1 MSDYR
6 YPPTTRAAPPD
17 RFLRGKSATIDR
29 SRRFRRHRL
38 TVRNSMNIRFLE
50 TFVWL
55 AKLENFRLTAE
66 KLHTTQAAVSSRIAS
81 LEEAFDVRL
90 FDRNTR
96 SATLTPAGRR
106 MLAYA
111 ERIVRLDGEMRRDI
125 DAASDAGLIRIG
137 VIESIVHSWFPALM
151 AQLRER
157 YPRLDVEI
165 TSDTTL
171 HLIRLLSTD
180 GVDLILQTD
189 PVPGPDFTNLPLC
202 EFPVRWAAS
211 PRLGLGGQPLDVARL
226 AGFPIISFSRH
237 SGPHATIERLFAAVE
252 RPASINCITSVAAM
266 IRLVADGLGVAAL
279 PPAIIGRELQEGTL
293 ELLDVEPEFPALPLV
308 ATYRSQGL
316 PVAARIAE
324 LASEVARAMAAAAN
338 LASPA
343 VADRA
348 EATPARR
355 ATEAKN
361 STSAKAKRTPKT
373 TAPAA
378 PTAKRRPRRS

>member
-1 MSDYR
+1 
-6 YPPTTRAAPPD
+6 
-17 RFLRGKSATIDR
+17 
-29 SRRFRRHRL
+29 
-38 TVRNSMNIRFLE
+38 MNIRFLE

-226 AGFPIISFSRH
+226 AEFPIISFSRH

-266 IRLVADGLGVAAL
+266 IRLVADGFGVAAL
-279 PPAIIGRELQEGTL
+279 PPAIIGRELHEGAL

-308 ATYRSQGL
+308 ASYRSQGL

-324 LASEVARAMAAAAN
+324 LASEVARAMPAAASHAK
-338 LASPA
+338 PA
-343 VADRA
+343 TVTPTPTTADRA
-348 EATPARR
+348 DTTPARP
-355 ATEAKN
+355 ATKATAK
-361 STSAKAKRTPKT
+361 TPAKAKRTTPS
-373 TAPAA
+373 APPATS
-378 PTAKRRPRRS
+378 PAKRRPRRS

>member
-1 MSDYR
+1 
-6 YPPTTRAAPPD
+6 
-17 RFLRGKSATIDR
+17 
-29 SRRFRRHRL
+29 
-38 TVRNSMNIRFLE
+38 MNIRFLE

-226 AGFPIISFSRH
+226 AEFPIISFSRH

-266 IRLVADGLGVAAL
+266 IRLVADGFGVAAL
-279 PPAIIGRELQEGTL
+279 PPAIIGRELHEGAL

-308 ATYRSQGL
+308 ASYRSQGL

-324 LASEVARAMAAAAN
+324 LASEVARAMPAAASHAK
-338 LASPA
+338 PA
-343 VADRA
+343 TVTPTPTTADRA
-348 EATPARR
+348 DSTPARS
-355 ATEAKN
+355 ATKATAK
-361 STSAKAKRTPKT
+361 TPAKAKRTTPS
-373 TAPAA
+373 APPATS
-378 PTAKRRPRRS
+378 PAKRRPRRS

>member
-1 MSDYR
+1 
-6 YPPTTRAAPPD
+6 
-17 RFLRGKSATIDR
+17 
-29 SRRFRRHRL
+29 
-38 TVRNSMNIRFLE
+38 MNIRFLE

-226 AGFPIISFSRH
+226 AEFPIISFSRH

-266 IRLVADGLGVAAL
+266 IRLVADGFGVAAL
-279 PPAIIGRELQEGTL
+279 PPAIIGRELHEGAL

-316 PVAARIAE
+316 PVTARIAE
-324 LASEVARAMAAAAN
+324 LASEVARAMPAAASHAK
-338 LASPA
+338 PA
-343 VADRA
+343 TVTPTPTTADRTDG
-348 EATPARR
+348 TPARP
-355 ATEAKN
+355 ATKATAKKP
-361 STSAKAKRTPKT
+361 AKAKRTTPS
-373 TAPAA
+373 APPATS
-378 PTAKRRPRRS
+378 PAKRRPRRS

>member
-1 MSDYR
+1 
-6 YPPTTRAAPPD
+6 
-17 RFLRGKSATIDR
+17 
-29 SRRFRRHRL
+29 
-38 TVRNSMNIRFLE
+38 MNIRFLE

-137 VIESIVHSWFPALM
+137 VIESIVHSWFPTLM

-189 PVPGPDFTNLPLC
+189 PVPRFHEPAA
-202 EFPVRWAAS
+202 VRIPGA
-211 PRLGLGGQPLDVARL
+211 LGGQPAPRSRRPGARRRAPRGIPDHQL
-226 AGFPIISFSRH
+226 R
-237 SGPHATIERLFAAVE
+237 ATQPARDDRAAV
-252 RPASINCITSVAAM
+252 RGRRAAGQHQLHHVG
-266 IRLVADGLGVAAL
+266 RRDD
-279 PPAIIGRELQEGTL
+279 PPRRRRFRRGR
-293 ELLDVEPEFPALPLV
+293 A
-308 ATYRSQGL
+308 
-316 PVAARIAE
+316 AARDH
-324 LASEVARAMAAAAN
+324 RA
-338 LASPA
+338 
-343 VADRA
+343 
-348 EATPARR
+348 
-355 ATEAKN
+355 
-361 STSAKAKRTPKT
+361 
-373 TAPAA
+373 
-378 PTAKRRPRRS
+378 

>member
-1 MSDYR
+1 
-6 YPPTTRAAPPD
+6 
-17 RFLRGKSATIDR
+17 
-29 SRRFRRHRL
+29 
-38 TVRNSMNIRFLE
+38 MNIRFLE

-157 YPRLDVEI
+157 YPRLDVKI

-171 HLIRLLSTD
+171 HLTRLLSTD

-226 AGFPIISFSRH
+226 AEFPIISFSRH

-266 IRLVADGLGVAAL
+266 IRLVADGFGVAAL
-279 PPAIIGRELQEGTL
+279 PPAIIGRELHEGAL

-308 ATYRSQGL
+308 ASYRSQGL

-324 LASEVARAMAAAAN
+324 LASEVARAMPAAASHAK
-338 LASPA
+338 PA
-343 VADRA
+343 TVTPTPTTADRA
-348 EATPARR
+348 DNTPARP
-355 ATEAKN
+355 ATKSKAK
-361 STSAKAKRTPKT
+361 TPAKAKRTTPS
-373 TAPAA
+373 APPATS
-378 PTAKRRPRRS
+378 PAKRRPRRS

>member
-1 MSDYR
+1 
-6 YPPTTRAAPPD
+6 
-17 RFLRGKSATIDR
+17 
-29 SRRFRRHRL
+29 
-38 TVRNSMNIRFLE
+38 MNIRFLE

-226 AGFPIISFSRH
+226 AEFPIISFSRH

-266 IRLVADGLGVAAL
+266 IRLVADGFGVAAL
-279 PPAIIGRELQEGTL
+279 PPAIIGRELHEGAL

-324 LASEVARAMAAAAN
+324 LASEVARAMPAAASHAK
-338 LASPA
+338 PA
-343 VADRA
+343 KVTPTPTTADRTDS
-348 EATPARR
+348 TPARP
-355 ATEAKN
+355 ATKATAK
-361 STSAKAKRTPKT
+361 TPAKAKRTTPS
-373 TAPAA
+373 APPATS
-378 PTAKRRPRRS
+378 PAKRRPRRS

>member
-1 MSDYR
+1 
-6 YPPTTRAAPPD
+6 
-17 RFLRGKSATIDR
+17 
-29 SRRFRRHRL
+29 
-38 TVRNSMNIRFLE
+38 MNIRFLE

-111 ERIVRLDGEMRRDI
+111 ERIVRLDSEMRRDI

-211 PRLGLGGQPLDVARL
+211 PRLGLGGERLDVARL
-226 AGFPIISFSRH
+226 AAYPIISFSRH

-266 IRLVADGLGVAAL
+266 IRLVADGFGVAAL
-279 PPAIIGRELQEGTL
+279 PPAIIGRELQEGAL

-308 ATYRSQGL
+308 ASYRTRGL

-324 LASEVARAMAAAAN
+324 LASEVARAMPAVSSHARPAASAKAETETETDIVDK
-338 LASPA
+338 SPA
-343 VADRA
+343 R
-348 EATPARR
+348 
-355 ATEAKN
+355 
-361 STSAKAKRTPKT
+361 SAKKARPASAKRTPQSASP
-373 TAPAA
+373 APS
-378 PTAKRRPRRS
+378 AKRRPRRS

>member
-1 MSDYR
+1 
-6 YPPTTRAAPPD
+6 
-17 RFLRGKSATIDR
+17 
-29 SRRFRRHRL
+29 
-38 TVRNSMNIRFLE
+38 MNIRFLE

-226 AGFPIISFSRH
+226 AEFPIISFSRH

-266 IRLVADGLGVAAL
+266 IRLVADGFGVAAL
-279 PPAIIGRELQEGTL
+279 PPAIIGRELHEGAL
-293 ELLDVEPEFPALPLV
+293 ELLDVDPEFPALPLV

-324 LASEVARAMAAAAN
+324 LASEVARAMPAAASHAK
-338 LASPA
+338 PA
-343 VADRA
+343 TVTPRPTTADRTDG
-348 EATPARR
+348 TPARP
-355 ATEAKN
+355 ATKATAK
-361 STSAKAKRTPKT
+361 TPAKAKRTTPS
-373 TAPAA
+373 APPATS
-378 PTAKRRPRRS
+378 PAKRRPRRS

>member
-1 MSDYR
+1 
-6 YPPTTRAAPPD
+6 
-17 RFLRGKSATIDR
+17 
-29 SRRFRRHRL
+29 
-38 TVRNSMNIRFLE
+38 MNIRFLE

-226 AGFPIISFSRH
+226 AEFPIISFSRH

-266 IRLVADGLGVAAL
+266 IRLVADGFGVAAL
-279 PPAIIGRELQEGTL
+279 PPAIIGRELHEGAL

-324 LASEVARAMAAAAN
+324 LASEVARAMPAAASHAK
-338 LASPA
+338 P
-343 VADRA
+343 VTVTPTPTTADRA
-348 EATPARR
+348 DNTPARP
-355 ATEAKN
+355 ATKATAKKP
-361 STSAKAKRTPKT
+361 AKAKRTTP
-373 TAPAA
+373 
-378 PTAKRRPRRS
+378 

>member
-1 MSDYR
+1 
-6 YPPTTRAAPPD
+6 
-17 RFLRGKSATIDR
+17 
-29 SRRFRRHRL
+29 
-38 TVRNSMNIRFLE
+38 MNIRFLE

-137 VIESIVHSWFPALM
+137 VIESIVHNWFPALM

-189 PVPGPDFTNLPLC
+189 PVPGPDFTNLPLG

-237 SGPHATIERLFAAVE
+237 SAPHATIERLFAAVE

-279 PPAIIGRELQEGTL
+279 PPAIIGRELHEGTL

-324 LASEVARAMAAAAN
+324 LASEVARATAAAAN
-338 LASPA
+338 LAKPA
-343 VADRA
+343 AADRVD
-348 EATPARR
+348 ATPARSATATKTTTR
-355 ATEAKN
+355 AKTKP
-361 STSAKAKRTPKT
+361 KRTTKAASSA
-373 TAPAA
+373 APAA
-378 PTAKRRPRRS
+378 KRPPRRS

>member
-1 MSDYR
+1 
-6 YPPTTRAAPPD
+6 
-17 RFLRGKSATIDR
+17 
-29 SRRFRRHRL
+29 
-38 TVRNSMNIRFLE
+38 MNIRFLE

-180 GVDLILQTD
+180 GVDLILQTE

-211 PRLGLGGQPLDVARL
+211 PRLGLGGQPLDVVRL

-338 LASPA
+338 LANPA

-355 ATEAKN
+355 ATEAKS
-361 STSAKAKRTPKT
+361 STSAKAKRTPK
-373 TAPAA
+373 AASPAA
-378 PTAKRRPRRS
+378 PAAKRRPRRS

>member
-1 MSDYR
+1 
-6 YPPTTRAAPPD
+6 
-17 RFLRGKSATIDR
+17 
-29 SRRFRRHRL
+29 
-38 TVRNSMNIRFLE
+38 MNIRFLE

>member
-1 MSDYR
+1 
-6 YPPTTRAAPPD
+6 
-17 RFLRGKSATIDR
+17 
-29 SRRFRRHRL
+29 
-38 TVRNSMNIRFLE
+38 MNIRFLE

-171 HLIRLLSTD
+171 HLTRLLSTD

-355 ATEAKN
+355 ATEANN
-361 STSAKAKRTPKT
+361 STSAKAKHT
-373 TAPAA
+373 TKAASPAA
-378 PTAKRRPRRS
+378 PAAKRRPRRS

>member
-1 MSDYR
+1 
-6 YPPTTRAAPPD
+6 
-17 RFLRGKSATIDR
+17 
-29 SRRFRRHRL
+29 
-38 TVRNSMNIRFLE
+38 MNIRFLE

-111 ERIVRLDGEMRRDI
+111 ERIVRLDHEMRREI
-125 DAASDAGLIRIG
+125 PSASDVGPIRIG
-137 VIESIVHSWFPALM
+137 VIESIVHSWFPALI
-151 AQLRER
+151 ARAREH

-171 HLIRLLSTD
+171 HLTRLLSTD

-189 PVPGPDFTNLPLC
+189 TVPGPDFTNLPLC
-202 EFPVRWAAS
+202 EFPVRWVAS
-211 PRLGLGGQPLDVARL
+211 PRLGLGGERLDVAQL
-226 AGFPIISFSRH
+226 AEFPVISFSRH

-266 IRLVADGLGVAAL
+266 IRLVADGFGVAAL
-279 PPAIIGRELQEGTL
+279 PPAIIGRELQEGAL
-293 ELLDVEPEFPALPLV
+293 ELLDVEPAFPALPLV
-308 ATYRSQGL
+308 ATYRTQGL
-316 PVAARIAE
+316 PLAARIAE
-324 LASEVARAMAAAAN
+324 LASEVARATPSMPIDTTAGTSMRRGAAG
-338 LASPA
+338 
-343 VADRA
+343 RA
-348 EATPARR
+348 EAPDVR
-355 ATEAKN
+355 AETGKEAKAAKG
-361 STSAKAKRTPKT
+361 AKAVKDAGRAQRAAEPSTIG
-373 TAPAA
+373 APAA
-378 PTAKRRPRRS
+378 AKRRPRRS

>member
-1 MSDYR
+1 
-6 YPPTTRAAPPD
+6 
-17 RFLRGKSATIDR
+17 
-29 SRRFRRHRL
+29 
-38 TVRNSMNIRFLE
+38 MNIRFLE

-211 PRLGLGGQPLDVARL
+211 PRLGLGGQALDVARL
-226 AGFPIISFSRH
+226 AEFPIISFSRH

-266 IRLVADGLGVAAL
+266 IRLVADGFGVAAL
-279 PPAIIGRELQEGTL
+279 PPAIIGRELHEGAL
-293 ELLDVEPEFPALPLV
+293 ELLDVAPEFPALPLV

-324 LASEVARAMAAAAN
+324 LASEVARAMAATASHAKTAAPTTSGSVDKTS
-338 LASPA
+338 ARPA
-343 VADRA
+343 TKTKTKAN
-348 EATPARR
+348 TP
-355 ATEAKN
+355 
-361 STSAKAKRTPKT
+361 AKAKRTT
-373 TAPAA
+373 QAAPAA
-378 PTAKRRPRRS
+378 TPPAKRRPRRS